1 MKKEKTSIVIAFL
14 FCSFMY
20 PVIFKFSSA
29 LSYAYVYGIPFV
41 YLLLNY
47 KLFNR
52 LTKMQSNLII
62 CTIMLVFFS
71 FLYPIIHG
79 TGDFSYVKISTF
91 IFRKLVV
98 YIFLISLLVK
108 KYKERANIECFMY
121 YYALT
126 HAIYVI
132 GTLLLVFIPSLKTFW
147 FSVFEE
153 VVSSEM
159 LSESFGYTFRIGW
172 QGFSGYRLTLHCTLS
187 CIFLLYLF
195 YVGKRNFQINKKI
208 LLICYILCFLG
219 NMFYGRSGLVL
230 TIITSVVASFVW
242 GKMGIA
248 KLVKFS
254 FFVYIFIVCISCLQD
269 VHIFSE
275 WYDWMSQPILNFLT
289 TGNFGNASLERTHEM
304 VFMPEWNTILFGD
317 GYFVYDGSYYKN
329 TDSGIIRNILFWG
342 IVGWILSYVTT
353 LYSIVSVKR
362 KDKFL
367 CLLILFVFAA
377 FEYKGDVYY
386 EFIVLFLSASFVDS
400 IVGRLYADRNA
411 NLEVK

>member
-1 MKKEKTSIVIAFL
+1 
-14 FCSFMY
+14 MY
-20 PVIFKFSSA
+20 T
-29 LSYAYVYGIPFV
+29 Y
-41 YLLLNY
+41 
-47 KLFNR
+47 
-52 LTKMQSNLII
+52 
-62 CTIMLVFFS
+62 
-71 FLYPIIHG
+71 
-79 TGDFSYVKISTF
+79 
-91 IFRKLVV
+91 
-98 YIFLISLLVK
+98 FLISLLVK

-230 TIITSVVASFVW
+230 TIITSAVASFVW

-269 VHIFSE
+269 VPIF
-275 WYDWMSQPILNFLT
+275 
-289 TGNFGNASLERTHEM
+289 
-304 VFMPEWNTILFGD
+304 
-317 GYFVYDGSYYKN
+317 
-329 TDSGIIRNILFWG
+329 RNGMIG
-342 IVGWILSYVTT
+342 CHNRY
-353 LYSIVSVKR
+353 
-362 KDKFL
+362 
-367 CLLILFVFAA
+367 LIF
-377 FEYKGDVYY
+377 
-386 EFIVLFLSASFVDS
+386 
-400 IVGRLYADRNA
+400 
-411 NLEVK
+411 